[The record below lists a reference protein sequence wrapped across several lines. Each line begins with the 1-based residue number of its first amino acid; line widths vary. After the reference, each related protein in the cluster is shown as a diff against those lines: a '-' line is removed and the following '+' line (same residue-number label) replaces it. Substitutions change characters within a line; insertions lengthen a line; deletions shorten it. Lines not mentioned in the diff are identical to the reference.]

1 MKLFGFD
8 IQIRRRQEKEPVES
22 FLNVR
27 RFGTVGNRQAMALA
41 AVYRCVNV
49 ISESVAQLP
58 IETFLRD
65 ADGYKRPYV
74 SHPAYNLLREFPSP
88 DMSRFTFLKTL
99 VSSVLLQGNGYAY
112 IDRDEYGNALSL
124 QYIPAGLVSV
134 VYINVEGTMRMR
146 YQVTGFKYLVE
157 PIDMVHILNFS
168 YDGITGVSTLTHAR
182 NTLSI
187 SSYAEDYAKEFFN
200 GGGNVSGIL
209 TVDTKLR
216 DGQKDEIK
224 RAWAEMTQKGG
235 VGVLEANMHYQPVSI
250 NPADAQMLETRE
262 FNVIDICRFFGVS
275 PVKAF
280 DLSKS
285 SYSTV
290 EATQLA
296 FLTDTLAP
304 MLENIEL
311 ELKRKVFRP
320 SERNRVEVKFDT
332 SGLLRADKAA
342 QATWIKTQIEGG
354 LLTINEARRQLDLP
368 KVEHGDQ
375 PLVNNAMVTLDYVIK
390 KQQETGSV
398 KRNNNIN

>member
-1 MKLFGFD
+1 MKLFNWD
-8 IQIRRRQEKEPVES
+8 IQIRRRQNKEPVES
-22 FLNVR
+22 FINAR
-27 RFGTVGNRQAMALA
+27 RFGSIGNRSAMALA

-58 IETFLRD
+58 IETFIRD
-65 ADGYKRPYV
+65 KEGYKNPYV
-74 SHPAYNLLREFPSP
+74 SHPAYNILREFPSP

-124 QYIPAGLVSV
+124 QYIPSGLVSI
-134 VYINVEGTMRMR
+134 VYINIDGTLRMR
-146 YQVTGFKYLVE
+146 YQVTGFKNLVE
-157 PIDMVHILNFS
+157 PIDMIHILNFS

-187 SSYAEDYAKEFFN
+187 SSYAEDYAKEFFD

-209 TVDTKLR
+209 TVENKLR
-216 DGQKDEIK
+216 EGQKEEIK
-224 RAWAEMTQKGG
+224 KAWAEMTANGG
-235 VGVLEANMHYQPVSI
+235 VGVLEANMRYQPISI

-290 EATQLA
+290 EATQIA
-296 FLTDTLAP
+296 FLTDTLSP

-320 SERNRVEVKFDT
+320 SEREHIEVKFDT

-368 KVEHGDQ
+368 KVDNGDQ

-390 KQQETGSV
+390 KSSMQQQV
-398 KRNNNIN
+398 RNNQK